1 MNAWYVKKESSSAL
15 KSNALA
21 RKRAGEFDAGIVMK
35 TKNTDRRS
43 MGSRLRIAS
52 TALAFWAG
60 VFWAPGV
67 SRTLEPEPSIAGRL
81 LVATPDMRD
90 PRFVET
96 VIYMV
101 KHDAEGAMGIVIN
114 RPLAKGAIADLL
126 KGIGAESKGAKGEIV
141 IHYGGP
147 VSPESGFIL
156 HSDDTLLDNSTR
168 VKEGIAM
175 TSDAKLIEAL
185 ARGKGPRQ
193 FLIAFGYAGWA
204 PGQLEG
210 ELKAKAWFIAS
221 ADKGFIFGKDSE
233 KKWRQ
238 AIDKRQI
245 PL

>member
-1 MNAWYVKKESSSAL
+1 VKKESSSAL
-15 KSNALA
+15 KSKALA
-21 RKRAGEFDAGIVMK
+21 RRRVGEFGAETVMK
-35 TKNTDRRS
+35 TEKTVRRS
-43 MGSRLRIAS
+43 TRSRLRIAS
-52 TALAFWAG
+52 TALAFWIGA
-60 VFWAPGV
+60 FSAPGV
-67 SRTLEPEPSIAGRL
+67 SRTVEPEPSLAGRL

-96 VIYMV
+96 IIYMV
-101 KHDAEGAMGIVIN
+101 KHGAEGAMGIVIN
-114 RPLAKGAIADLL
+114 RPLAKGTIEDLL

-147 VSPESGFIL
+147 VSPEAGFLL
-156 HSDDTLLDNSTR
+156 HSDDVLLDSSNR

-193 FLIAFGYAGWA
+193 WLFAFGYAGWA

-210 ELKAKAWFIAS
+210 ELKAKAWFVVS
-221 ADKGFIFGKDSE
+221 ADKGLIFGRDAE